1 MNLKTFV
8 FFCFTVISVFN
19 YAQQINF
26 LEPLEGNQAK
36 KTASIYLDEFEEFV
50 DTDEINGKIEI
61 LYISFSLDPS
71 VSDKRKEKYIQSI
84 IKKLEQIASVNN
96 SKLKG
101 ISFSIGEQ
109 VFLSNDEVL
118 ACGEDFDKMA
128 KLNVEKAWQ
137 RLSPTLMKN
146 FPKVKFYGKNYNW

>member
-1 MNLKTFV
+1 MNLKPLILLFFV
-8 FFCFTVISVFN
+8 VIFGQN
-19 YAQQINF
+19 FAQQINF

-36 KTASIYLDEFEEFV
+36 KSASIYLDEFEEFV
-50 DTDEINGKIEI
+50 DTEEIQGKIEI
-61 LYISFSLDPS
+61 LYLSFSLDPS

-84 IKKLEQIASVNN
+84 IKKLEQIAAVKN

-109 VFLSNDEVL
+109 IFLTSEEVL

-128 KLNVEKAWQ
+128 QLNVEKAWQ